1 MVGNPGRPENL
12 DGVEDK
18 VPGGIRCKETIQSR
32 PGGGIKTLWCFC
44 NIQCCSRKDD
54 KRATMEERESNNS
67 GANSAHKKNYRL
79 AGGVLGQYCFDGHT
93 NCSKRG
99 TARRVRGY
107 SGDLSG
113 HCCKT
118 ASINQAFFQA
128 VQCLEKYSDAGSQ
141 RQKISQRDD
150 YMHTL

>member
-18 VPGGIRCKETIQSR
+18 VPGGIRCKETIRSR

-54 KRATMEERESNNS
+54 KRATMEEWESNNS
-67 GANSAHKKNYRL
+67 GANPAHKQNYGL
-79 AGGVLGQYCFDGHT
+79 SGGLIGQYFCGGHT
-93 NCSKRG
+93 NCSKRR
-99 TARRVRGY
+99 TDCRVISY

-113 HCCKT
+113 HCCET
-118 ASINQAFFQA
+118 APINQSFFRA
-128 VQCLEKYSDAGSQ
+128 VQCLEK
-141 RQKISQRDD
+141 
-150 YMHTL
+150 